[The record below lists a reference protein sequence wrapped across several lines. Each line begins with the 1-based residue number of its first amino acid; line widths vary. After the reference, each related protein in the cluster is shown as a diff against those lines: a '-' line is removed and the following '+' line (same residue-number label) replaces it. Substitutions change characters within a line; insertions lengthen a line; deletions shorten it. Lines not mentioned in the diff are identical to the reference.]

1 MFRYFPPEIRM
12 LGWCVRNLLLISFRK
27 DENFEIVESG
37 GVRSENKWILPF
49 LRVCWREES
58 RKSRRPCGDL
68 DIGWMSQTSTR
79 WAPIGGYFGTFRP
92 LKCVVILVVA
102 SVPTFSLLF
111 HRSSF
116 QRSLERVLFLVREK
130 LLLEHHSNLNDSGPC
145 RFIFASPARRPQN

>member
-1 MFRYFPPEIRM
+1 MRM
-12 LGWCVRNLLLISFRK
+12 KPSILLISFRN
-27 DENFEIVESG
+27 DENFKIVESG
-37 GVRSENKWILPF
+37 GVRSENQWNLPF
-49 LRVCWREES
+49 LHVCWREES

-130 LLLEHHSNLNDSGPC
+130 LLLEHHSNLNDSGPG
-145 RFIFASPARRPQN
+145 RFIFASPARRSQN